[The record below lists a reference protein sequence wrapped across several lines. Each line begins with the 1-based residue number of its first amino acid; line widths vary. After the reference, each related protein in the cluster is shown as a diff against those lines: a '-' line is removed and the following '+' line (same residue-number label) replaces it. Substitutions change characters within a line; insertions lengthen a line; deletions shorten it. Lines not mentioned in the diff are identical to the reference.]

1 MSYFTDTILISCIL
15 EWCPFQLG
23 MPPQQNLIVL
33 LMHAVYQYCNRAS
46 RFCSISF
53 LYDSPL
59 EWRIYL
65 FVCFE
70 FVYCFEK
77 KRHFSSTSR
86 KPLLSCHLDS
96 AGLAAVKKTA
106 PPGECRNKWYLK
118 SKRWG
123 AGAMID
129 SLLTWLTVFT
139 GSSPAGAILLT
150 LCWRN
155 VRLRD

>member
-33 LMHAVYQYCNRAS
+33 LMHAIYQYCNWAS
-46 RFCSISF
+46 RFCSIF
-53 LYDSPL
+53 IFVWQPF
-59 EWRIYL
+59 RVKNI

-70 FVYCFEK
+70 FVYCLK
-77 KRHFSSTSR
+77 KRYFSSTSR

-96 AGLAAVKKTA
+96 AGLAAVKKKA

-123 AGAMID
+123 AGAMLD
-129 SLLTWLTVFT
+129 SLLTWLTVFI
-139 GSSPAGAILLT
+139 GSSPAGAIILT